1 MNFEILPPTDDWVF
15 KLLFGDERNKS
26 ILIDLLKSFVEL
38 PQEEYELTF
47 MDTHLKPEAE
57 DDKLG
62 ILDVK
67 VKTKTGKII
76 DIEIQV
82 NPVKNIGKRLSF
94 YKSKLIVE
102 QIGKSEIYTVIQ
114 KVICICI
121 TTKVLFSEVNE
132 YLNGFCFYNPGNGL
146 YFEDIPEEVYT
157 LELSKVPTV
166 NDGTAVWEWLQFL
179 RAKQKEEFEM
189 IAERNPE
196 IRKAVDTL
204 YELSTDEEVRAEYE
218 MRQKALRDKLTQI
231 DDSYQ
236 EGLVKGKLEGR
247 EEGREEGERKG
258 KLEVAQKMK
267 FMGLSTDQIATA
279 TGLSLDEIESV
290 C

>member
-1 MNFEILPPTDDWVF
+1 MSFEILPPTDDWIF

-47 MDTHLKPEAE
+47 IDTHLKPEAE

-102 QIGKSEIYTVIQ
+102 QIGKSEIYTIIQ

-121 TTKVLFSEVNE
+121 TTKELFSGVKE
-132 YLNGFCFYNPGNGL
+132 YLNSFCFYNPRNGL
-146 YFEDIPEEVYT
+146 YFEDIPEEVHT

-204 YELSTDEEVRAEYE
+204 YELSANENVRAEYE
-218 MRQKALRDKLTQI
+218 MRQKALRDRLTLL
-231 DDSYQ
+231 DDAYQ
-236 EGLVKGKLEGR
+236 EGLVKGNQEGKIEIAR
-247 EEGREEGERKG
+247 R
-258 KLEVAQKMK
+258 MK
-267 FMGLSTDQIATA
+267 AMGLSTEQIITA
-279 TGLSLDEIESV
+279 TGLSLDEIEGVKSEE
-290 C
+290 

>member
-1 MNFEILPPTDDWVF
+1 MNSEILPPTDDWIF

-82 NPVKNIGKRLSF
+82 NPIKNIGKRLSF

-102 QIGKSEIYTVIQ
+102 QISKSELYTVIQ

-121 TTKVLFSEVNE
+121 TSYELFSGVKE
-132 YLNGFCFYNPGNGL
+132 YLNSFYFYNPKNGL

-166 NDGTAVWEWLQFL
+166 NDGSAGWEWLQFL

-204 YELSTDEEVRAEYE
+204 YELSADEKVRAEYE
-218 MRQKALRDKLTQI
+218 MRLKAWRDRLSQNEGY
-231 DDSYQ
+231 YQ
-236 EGLVKGKLEGR
+236 EGLVKGKQESR
-247 EEGREEGERKG
+247 
-258 KLEVAQKMK
+258 LEVARRMK
-267 FMGLSTDQIATA
+267 AMGLSTEQITTA
-279 TGLSLDEIESV
+279 TGLSLDEIETV
-290 C
+290 K

>member
-1 MNFEILPPTDDWVF
+1 MNPEILPPTDDWIF

-26 ILIDLLKSFVEL
+26 MLIDLLKSFVEL
-38 PQEEYELTF
+38 PQEEYELTY
-47 MDTHLKPEAE
+47 MDTHLKPEFE
-57 DDKLG
+57 GDKLG

-67 VKTKTGKII
+67 VKTNTGKII

-82 NPVKNIGKRLSF
+82 HPYKNIGKRLSF

-102 QIGKSEIYTVIQ
+102 QIGKKEIYTVIQ

-121 TTKVLFSEVNE
+121 TSYELFSGIKE
-132 YLNGFCFYNPGNGL
+132 YFNSFCFYNPRNGL
-146 YFEDIPEEVYT
+146 YFEDIPEEVHT

-204 YELSTDEEVRAEYE
+204 YEISADEEVRAEYE
-218 MRQKALRDKLTQI
+218 MRQKAWRDRLSQNEGY
-231 DDSYQ
+231 YQ
-236 EGLVKGKLEGR
+236 EGIV
-247 EEGREEGERKG
+247 EGERKG
-258 KLEVAQKMK
+258 LVKGREKGHK
-267 FMGLSTDQIATA
+267 EI
-279 TGLSLDEIESV
+279 LDLLKSGKSPEEIIREYGAD
-290 C
+290 